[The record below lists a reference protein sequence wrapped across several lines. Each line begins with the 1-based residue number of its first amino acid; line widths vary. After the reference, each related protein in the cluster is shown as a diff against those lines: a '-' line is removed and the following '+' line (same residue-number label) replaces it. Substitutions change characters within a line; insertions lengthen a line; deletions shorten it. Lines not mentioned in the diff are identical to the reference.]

1 MSSSAMFCKT
11 LRFKFSSLGSSW
23 VNELWMGLN
32 LLSFNVLN
40 NDLRLMSCSYAT
52 IHVRQLGLFNEF
64 YSNIHIIS
72 NNLLSM
78 IENLRLLRF
87 YLSTTLPV

>member
-64 YSNIHIIS
+64 YSNFSQIFT
-72 NNLLSM
+72 L
-78 IENLRLLRF
+78 
-87 YLSTTLPV
+87 YLTIYYQWLKI